1 MEIVFYVTGNYSG
14 DLFKQIDYVIV
25 GVSDMAASVK
35 FYKNALGLPVA
46 FESKEWSEFQTGK
59 TKLALHPSSK
69 KAGAPG
75 GSDILPGSCQIGFEV
90 PDLDQTYKELQSK
103 GVRFAMAPKIREG
116 EGIKLAVCLDP
127 DGLPI
132 SLSQ

>member
-1 MEIVFYVTGNYSG
+1 M
-14 DLFKQIDYVIV
+14 FKQIDYVII

-35 FYKNALGLPVA
+35 FYKNALGLPVG

-69 KAGAPG
+69 KGVPG
-75 GSDILPGSCQIGFEV
+75 TSDILPGSCQIGFEV
-90 PDLDQTYKELQSK
+90 SDLDQTYKELQSK
-103 GVRFAMAPKIREG
+103 GVRFAMAPKAREG

-132 SLSQ
+132 SLSQSMPQTGHSEIAATH